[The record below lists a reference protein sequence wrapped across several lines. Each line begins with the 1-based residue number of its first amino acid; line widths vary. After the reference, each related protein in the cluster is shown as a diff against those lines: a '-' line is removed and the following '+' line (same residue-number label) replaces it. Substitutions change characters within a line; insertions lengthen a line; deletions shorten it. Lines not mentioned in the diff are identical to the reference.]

1 MQRLREQFSRRKQN
15 TIDQPGSEPV
25 TPAKGSA
32 QAGQSPGRTP
42 ISDPHPTTSHHYLF
56 RFPSNSSQ
64 QQPKSPKKASAHAQK
79 ARKQMLKQQAHS
91 LPQSSP
97 AKSSANHPPLAYH
110 ESQPDP
116 SSSRK
121 PARSESKEAYFPKEF
136 KENRQTANIP
146 SSSPKTAS
154 HLGGH
159 YSSSSVDNPP
169 SAPSNIQNI
178 QSLQQQIHYKRNLM
192 TAQMQ
197 QRYQQLPRHQRVNQ
211 SFSSSQHMVPS
222 SPLLQAESK
231 YRSASFEEIR
241 NVKENQM
248 IYEEHSI
255 EVEDTNLSLSESNSS
270 SLHNLHGSYQ
280 VGLQNATA
288 SCCSSS
294 GSINATTFAGTYT
307 GGHPP
312 AAQHSPRQS
321 NIRNPTVFSL
331 ASTKSP
337 RSKSFDC
344 CQATQPTLYQQQS
357 LQDKMLTS
365 TASPIGNTG
374 DLSSRGSSNIGLIS
388 STNIS
393 NNSNLIKEQQ
403 PQQQPQPST
412 SAPTAVRCSTPQ
424 PISNIQAISTAS
436 ISSVASD
443 SPSKKRGPF
452 LEIPRWRML
461 IRRTTTS
468 NQLSGQHKNADGT
481 VVQLAGAEFSPPSS
495 AAIDKQ
501 TINFER
507 ECVHCALISELLKT
521 NRISSRGT
529 SSHTSLSS
537 LEDSDSEQHLIMQP
551 KTNKDGP
558 PHSLSKSA
566 DYFDLSSSIK
576 ELDTLSQH
584 INKLELESGER
595 FSSQF
600 AKCSSG
606 SSEKSEKSGGSGS
619 GKEVSSSGKETAS
632 LRAAGANCDS
642 LEEDYYTGEPV
653 GDLELERTKAQ
664 QANETNAANIDDL
677 SKSVS
682 FNDGSCENVAEH
694 TSTSNSRN
702 ASLISLPMVTLSLPS
717 SESDDQV
724 TSLTSVGQQSANYPQ
739 QASNTGQFHS
749 PPISPPPYLSSQQQ
763 HQQLQQ
769 QQPPPC
775 CKNKSDES
783 DFDPT
788 NNSSCI
794 TVVSLTVPVLAP
806 NKSGRSASVDSSYL
820 KVPQRTDIGTY
831 EAPPRTGQRSK
842 SVDIYQVDT
851 LLHGKFCVRSK
862 ASV

>member
-1 MQRLREQFSRRKQN
+1 MISHSLACLNKIKCACDNKMQRLREQFSRRKQN

-25 TPAKGSA
+25 TPAKASL
-32 QAGQSPGRTP
+32 QAGHQSP
-42 ISDPHPTTSHHYLF
+42 ISDPHPTTSHHHLF

-64 QQPKSPKKASAHAQK
+64 QQQKSPKKSSAHAQK
-79 ARKQMLKQQAHS
+79 ARKQMLRQQAHS

-97 AKSSANHPPLAYH
+97 AKSSTNHPPLAYH

-116 SSSRK
+116 SARKTTHVDSREHF
-121 PARSESKEAYFPKEF
+121 ARDF
-136 KENRQTANIP
+136 KERQSNVP
-146 SSSPKTAS
+146 PSSPKMAPFIPVS
-154 HLGGH
+154 QH
-159 YSSSSVDNPP
+159 YSPTPDNQQLPP
-169 SAPSNIQNI
+169 ASPNI

-197 QRYQQLPRHQRVNQ
+197 SRYQQLPRHQRVNQ
-211 SFSSSQHMVPS
+211 SFSSSQHMMPS

-270 SLHNLHGSYQ
+270 SLHNLHGSHQ
-280 VGLQNATA
+280 AGLQSAVA

-294 GSINATTFAGTYT
+294 GSINAGTFAAANAQ
-307 GGHPP
+307 PP
-312 AAQHSPRQS
+312 SSTRQS

-344 CQATQPTLYQQQS
+344 CQATQPAQLHQQQS
-357 LQDKMLTS
+357 LQDKILTS
-365 TASPIGNTG
+365 NVCPIGNTG
-374 DLSSRGSSNIGLIS
+374 DLSSRSSNIGLIS
-388 STNIS
+388 SNIS
-393 NNSNLIKEQQ
+393 NNPNLIKEQSPQ
-403 PQQQPQPST
+403 PQIAST
-412 SAPTAVRCSTPQ
+412 VRCSTPQ

-481 VVQLAGAEFSPPSS
+481 TVQLVGAEFSPPSS

-521 NRISSRGT
+521 NRFSSRGT
-529 SSHTSLSS
+529 STHTSLSS
-537 LEDSDSEQHLIMQP
+537 LEDSDSEQHLIIQP
-551 KTNKDGP
+551 KSEKEPYG
-558 PHSLSKSA
+558 LSKSG

-619 GKEVSSSGKETAS
+619 GKEVSSSGKETTS
-632 LRAAGANCDS
+632 LKAAGANCDS
-642 LEEDYYTGEPV
+642 LEEDFYTEAPSDEP
-653 GDLELERTKAQ
+653 DKSRS
-664 QANETNAANIDDL
+664 QANQNEPANMDDL

-682 FNDGSCENVAEH
+682 FNDGSYYDNCAEL

-724 TSLTSVGQQSANYPQ
+724 TSLTSVGQQSTNYPQ
-739 QASNTGQFHS
+739 QASNAGQFHS
-749 PPISPPPYLSSQQQ
+749 PPISPPPYLSSR
-763 HQQLQQ
+763 Q
-769 QQPPPC
+769 QQPVC
-775 CKNKSDES
+775 CKNKPDES
-783 DFDPT
+783 DFEQA
-788 NNSSCI
+788 NSSCI

-851 LLHGKFCVRSK
+851 LLHGKFWTLRIFAFILLSN
-862 ASV
+862 SVV